1 MAETNPQERFWIFP
15 RVNRPVFII
24 SAALIVGFILFGAI
38 FNELANTIFVGLQ
51 NLLAGYLGWAM
62 IILVN
67 LLLLFVI
74 FMTIGPFGD
83 VRLGRMDESP
93 EYSLFS
99 WTAMLFSAGIGI
111 GLIYWG
117 VAEPMYHFFAP
128 PLAEPQT
135 VEAAREAMALSFMH
149 WGFHAWAI
157 YAVVAL
163 ALAYYHFR
171 KGLPLSIR
179 SALYPLI
186 GDRIYGPWGHLVD
199 IVAVFGTMFGIVTSL
214 GLGAT
219 QVNAGLTDI
228 FGIPNN
234 VGVQIAIIVVITA
247 MATLSVVAGLDA
259 GIKRL
264 SNINIVLTLIFLAF
278 MVIVGPTLFILDSFV
293 DNYGYYLSRF
303 VQLGTWNEGWVD
315 GNESGNWQDAWTI
328 FYWAWWVSWAP
339 FVGVFIAR
347 ISRGRTVREFM
358 VGVMLLPCSI
368 MFFWFTAFGGTA
380 IAISLT
386 GDPTLVEATRENYA
400 NTMFALL
407 DYFPLSG
414 LTSLYATVLI
424 VMWFVTSSDSGSFV
438 IDMLTAGGDPDPP
451 KVQRIFWAVSEG
463 AVASVLLVAGGLGA
477 LQAAAVVAGFPFAV
491 VLCLIAVGLVRAL
504 RWDNLMVHRH
514 RQRFRSDTE
523 AEHNMSG
530 EVHDA
535 YMQMNADTS
544 GAGPT
549 QPLVPETRSAPA
561 E

>member
-1 MAETNPQERFWIFP
+1 MRPQERFWIFP
-15 RVNRPVFII
+15 KVNRPVFIT

-38 FNELANTIFVGLQ
+38 FDELANTVFTSVQGW
-51 NLLAGYLGWAM
+51 LAGYFGWAM

-67 LLLLFVI
+67 LLLVFTI
-74 FMTIGPFGD
+74 FMAVGPFGD
-83 VRLGRMDESP
+83 VRLGRMDENP

-117 VAEPMYHFFAP
+117 VAEPMYHYFAP
-128 PLAEPQT
+128 PDADPET
-135 VEAAREAMALSFMH
+135 VRAAQEAMAISFMH

-171 KGLPLSIR
+171 KGLPLAIR

-186 GDRIYGPWGHLVD
+186 GDRIYGRWGDLVD
-199 IVAVFGTMFGIVTSL
+199 IIAVFGTMFGIVTSL

-219 QVNAGLTDI
+219 QVNAGLSEL
-228 FGIPNN
+228 FGVPNN
-234 VGVQIAIIVVITA
+234 VAVQIAIIAAITG
-247 MATLSVVAGLDA
+247 MATLSVVAGLDG

-264 SNINIVLTLIFLAF
+264 SNINIVLTLLFLAF

-293 DNYGYYLSRF
+293 DNYGYYLSRL
-303 VQLGTWNEGWVD
+303 VQLGTWNEGWQG
-315 GNESGNWQDAWTI
+315 GNDAGNWQESWTI

-339 FVGVFIAR
+339 FVGVFVAR

-358 VGVMLLPCSI
+358 LGVMLIPCSI

-380 IAISLT
+380 ISISLT
-386 GDPTLVEATRENYA
+386 GDTALVDATRENYA

-407 DYFPLSG
+407 DYFPFSG
-414 LTSLYATVLI
+414 FTSLFATVLI

-438 IDMLTAGGDPDPP
+438 IDMLTAGGDPNPP

-463 AVASVLLVAGGLGA
+463 AVASVLLLAGGLGA
-477 LQAAAVVAGFPFAV
+477 LQAAAVIAGFPFAV
-491 VLCLIAVGLVRAL
+491 VLVLIAWGLIRAL

-514 RQRFRSDTE
+514 RQRFRSDAE
-523 AEHNMSG
+523 AEHNMGS
-530 EVHDA
+530 ETHDA
-535 YMQMNADTS
+535 YASMGTTTPV
-544 GAGPT
+544 AGD
-549 QPLVPETRSAPA
+549 RAPA

>member
-1 MAETNPQERFWIFP
+1 MSGMRPQERFWIFP
-15 RVNRPVFII
+15 KVNRPVFIV
-24 SAALIVGFILFGAI
+24 SAALIIGFILFGAL
-38 FNELANTIFVGLQ
+38 FNELANTVFTGIQGW
-51 NLLAGYLGWAM
+51 LAGYFGWAM
-62 IILVN
+62 IILIN
-67 LLLLFVI
+67 LLLVFVI
-74 FMTIGPFGD
+74 FMGVGPFGD
-83 VRLGRMDESP
+83 VRLGRMDENP

-117 VAEPMYHFFAP
+117 VAEPMYHYFAP
-128 PLAEPQT
+128 PMADPET
-135 VEAAREAMALSFMH
+135 VQAAQEAMAISFMH
-149 WGFHAWAI
+149 WGFHAWGI

-163 ALAYYHFR
+163 ALAYFHFR
-171 KGLPLSIR
+171 KGLPLAIR

-186 GDRIYGPWGHLVD
+186 GDRIYGFWGDLVD

-219 QVNAGLTDI
+219 QVNAGLNEL
-228 FGIPNN
+228 FGVPNN
-234 VGVQIAIIVVITA
+234 VVVQILIIAAITG
-247 MATLSVVAGLDA
+247 MATLSVVAGLDG

-264 SNINIVLTLIFLAF
+264 SNINIILTLVFLAF

-303 VQLGTWNEGWVD
+303 IQLGTWNEGWQGGND
-315 GNESGNWQDAWTI
+315 GSNWQESWTI

-339 FVGVFIAR
+339 FVGVFVAR

-358 VGVMLLPCSI
+358 FGVMLLPCSI

-380 IAISLT
+380 ISISLT
-386 GDPTLVEATRENYA
+386 GDPTLVDATRENYA

-407 DYFPLSG
+407 DYFPFSG
-414 LTSLYATVLI
+414 LTSLFATILI

-438 IDMLTAGGDPDPP
+438 IDMLTAGGDPNPP

-463 AVASVLLVAGGLGA
+463 AVASVLLLAGGLGA
-477 LQAAAVVAGFPFAV
+477 LQAAAVIAGFPFAV
-491 VLCLIAVGLVRAL
+491 VLCLIAWGLVRAL

-514 RQRFRSDTE
+514 RQRFRSDAE
-523 AEHNMSG
+523 AEHNMG
-530 EVHDA
+530 TDVHDA
-535 YMQMNADTS
+535 YAQLGTASARTDTAE
-544 GAGPT
+544 G
-549 QPLVPETRSAPA
+549 APA

>member
-1 MAETNPQERFWIFP
+1 MSGMRPQERFWIFP
-15 RVNRPVFII
+15 KVNRPVFIV
-24 SAALIVGFILFGAI
+24 SAALITGFILFGAI
-38 FNELANTIFVGLQ
+38 FDEFANTVFTGIQGW
-51 NLLAGYLGWAM
+51 LAGYFGWAM

-67 LLLLFVI
+67 LLLVFVLF
-74 FMTIGPFGD
+74 MAIGPFGD
-83 VRLGRMDESP
+83 VRLGRMDENP

-117 VAEPMYHFFAP
+117 VAEPMYHYFAP
-128 PLAEPQT
+128 PDAEPET
-135 VEAAREAMALSFMH
+135 VRAAQEAMAISFMH

-163 ALAYYHFR
+163 ALAYFHFR
-171 KGLPLSIR
+171 KGLPLAIR

-186 GDRIYGPWGHLVD
+186 GDRIYGRWGDLVD

-219 QVNAGLTDI
+219 QVNAGLSEL
-228 FGIPNN
+228 FGVPNN
-234 VGVQIAIIVVITA
+234 VGVLIAILAAITVL
-247 MATLSVVAGLDA
+247 ATLWWVAGLDG

-303 VQLGTWNEGWVD
+303 IQLGTWNEGWLG
-315 GNESGNWQDAWTI
+315 GNEGGNWQDSWTI

-339 FVGVFIAR
+339 FVGVFVAR

-358 VGVMLLPCSI
+358 LGVMLLPCSI

-380 IAISLT
+380 ISISLS
-386 GDPTLVEATRENYA
+386 GDPALVEATRENYA
-400 NTMFALL
+400 NTMFVLL
-407 DYFPLSG
+407 DYFPFSG
-414 LTSLYATVLI
+414 VTSLFATVLI
-424 VMWFVTSSDSGSFV
+424 VLWFVTSSDSGSFV
-438 IDMLTAGGDPDPP
+438 IDMLTAGGDPNPP

-463 AVASVLLVAGGLGA
+463 AVASVLLLAGGLGA
-477 LQAAAVVAGFPFAV
+477 LQAAAVIAGFPFAV
-491 VLCLIAVGLVRAL
+491 VLALVAWGLVRAL
-504 RWDNLMVHRH
+504 RWDDLMVHRH
-514 RQRFRSDTE
+514 RQRFRSEEE
-523 AEHNMSG
+523 AEHNMG
-530 EVHDA
+530 TEAHDA
-535 YMQMNADTS
+535 YAQLGT
-544 GAGPT
+544 G
-549 QPLVPETRSAPA
+549 ETPAPREAPA

>member
-1 MAETNPQERFWIFP
+1 MSGMRPQERFWIFP
-15 RVNRPVFII
+15 KVNRPVFIV
-24 SAALIVGFILFGAI
+24 SAALIIGFILFGVL
-38 FNELANTIFVGLQ
+38 FNELANTVFTGIQGW
-51 NLLAGYLGWAM
+51 LAGYFGWAM
-62 IILVN
+62 IILIN
-67 LLLLFVI
+67 LLLVFVI
-74 FMTIGPFGD
+74 FMGVGPFGD
-83 VRLGRMDESP
+83 VRLGRMDENP

-117 VAEPMYHFFAP
+117 VAEPMYHYFAP
-128 PLAEPQT
+128 PMADPET
-135 VEAAREAMALSFMH
+135 VQAAQEAMAISFMH
-149 WGFHAWAI
+149 WGFHAWGI

-163 ALAYYHFR
+163 ALAYFHFR
-171 KGLPLSIR
+171 KGLPLAIR

-186 GDRIYGPWGHLVD
+186 GDRIYGFWGDLVD

-219 QVNAGLTDI
+219 QVNAGLNEL
-228 FGIPNN
+228 FGVPNN
-234 VGVQIAIIVVITA
+234 VVVQILIIAAITG
-247 MATLSVVAGLDA
+247 MATLSVVAGLDG

-264 SNINIVLTLIFLAF
+264 SNVNIILTLVFLAF

-303 VQLGTWNEGWVD
+303 IQLGTWNEGWQGGND
-315 GNESGNWQDAWTI
+315 GGNWQESWTI

-339 FVGVFIAR
+339 FVGVFVAR

-358 VGVMLLPCSI
+358 FGVMLLPCSI

-380 IAISLT
+380 ISISLT
-386 GDPTLVEATRENYA
+386 GDPTLVDATRENYA

-407 DYFPLSG
+407 DYFPFSG
-414 LTSLYATVLI
+414 VTSLFATILI

-438 IDMLTAGGDPDPP
+438 IDMLTAGGDPNPP

-463 AVASVLLVAGGLGA
+463 AVASVLLLAGGLGA
-477 LQAAAVVAGFPFAV
+477 LQAAAVIAGFPFAV
-491 VLCLIAVGLVRAL
+491 VLCLIAWGLVRAL

-514 RQRFRSDTE
+514 RQRFRSDAE
-523 AEHNMSG
+523 AEHNMG
-530 EVHDA
+530 TDVHDA
-535 YMQMNADTS
+535 YAQLSTASARNDTAE
-544 GAGPT
+544 G
-549 QPLVPETRSAPA
+549 APA

>member
-1 MAETNPQERFWIFP
+1 MSGMRPQERFWIFP
-15 RVNRPVFII
+15 KVNRPVFIT

-38 FNELANTIFVGLQ
+38 FDELANTVFTSVQGW
-51 NLLAGYLGWAM
+51 LAGYFGWAM

-67 LLLLFVI
+67 LLLVFTI
-74 FMTIGPFGD
+74 FMAVGPFGD
-83 VRLGRMDESP
+83 VRLGRMDENP

-117 VAEPMYHFFAP
+117 VAEPMYHYFAP
-128 PLAEPQT
+128 PDADPET
-135 VEAAREAMALSFMH
+135 VRAAQEAMAISFMH

-171 KGLPLSIR
+171 KGLPLAIR

-186 GDRIYGPWGHLVD
+186 GDRIYGRWGDLVD
-199 IVAVFGTMFGIVTSL
+199 IIAVFGTMFGIVTSL

-219 QVNAGLTDI
+219 QVNAGLSEL
-228 FGIPNN
+228 FGVPNN
-234 VGVQIAIIVVITA
+234 VAVQIAIIAAITG
-247 MATLSVVAGLDA
+247 MATLSVVAGLDG

-264 SNINIVLTLIFLAF
+264 SNINIVLTLLFLAF

-293 DNYGYYLSRF
+293 DNYGYYLSRL
-303 VQLGTWNEGWVD
+303 VQLGTWNEGWQG
-315 GNESGNWQDAWTI
+315 GNDAGNWQESWTI

-339 FVGVFIAR
+339 FVGVFVAR

-358 VGVMLLPCSI
+358 LGVMLIPCSI

-380 IAISLT
+380 ISISLT
-386 GDPTLVEATRENYA
+386 GDTALVDATRENYA

-407 DYFPLSG
+407 DYFPFSG
-414 LTSLYATVLI
+414 FTSLFATVLI

-438 IDMLTAGGDPDPP
+438 IDMLPAGGDPNPP

-463 AVASVLLVAGGLGA
+463 AVASVLLLAGGLGA
-477 LQAAAVVAGFPFAV
+477 LQAAAVIAGFPFAV
-491 VLCLIAVGLVRAL
+491 VLVLIAWGLIRAL

-514 RQRFRSDTE
+514 RQRFRSDAE
-523 AEHNMSG
+523 AEHNMGS
-530 EVHDA
+530 ETHDA
-535 YMQMNADTS
+535 YASMGTTTPV
-544 GAGPT
+544 AGD
-549 QPLVPETRSAPA
+549 RAAA

>member
-1 MAETNPQERFWIFP
+1 MRPQERFWIFP
-15 RVNRPVFII
+15 KVNRPVFIT

-38 FNELANTIFVGLQ
+38 FDELANTVFTSVQGW
-51 NLLAGYLGWAM
+51 LAGYFGWAM

-67 LLLLFVI
+67 LLLVFTI
-74 FMTIGPFGD
+74 FMAVGPFGD

-117 VAEPMYHFFAP
+117 VAEPMYHYFAP
-128 PLAEPQT
+128 PDADPET
-135 VEAAREAMALSFMH
+135 VRAAQEAMAISFMH

-171 KGLPLSIR
+171 KGLPLAIR

-186 GDRIYGPWGHLVD
+186 GDRIYGRWGDLVD
-199 IVAVFGTMFGIVTSL
+199 IIAVFGTMFGIVTSL

-219 QVNAGLTDI
+219 QVNAGLSEL
-228 FGIPNN
+228 FGVPNN
-234 VGVQIAIIVVITA
+234 VAVQIAIIAAITG
-247 MATLSVVAGLDA
+247 MATLSVVAGLDG

-264 SNINIVLTLIFLAF
+264 SNINIVLTLLFLAF

-293 DNYGYYLSRF
+293 DNYGYYLSRL
-303 VQLGTWNEGWVD
+303 VQLGTWNEGWQG
-315 GNESGNWQDAWTI
+315 GNDAGNWQESWTI

-339 FVGVFIAR
+339 FVGVFVAR

-358 VGVMLLPCSI
+358 LGVMLIPCSI

-380 IAISLT
+380 ISISLT
-386 GDPTLVEATRENYA
+386 GDTALVDATRENYA

-407 DYFPLSG
+407 DYFPFSG
-414 LTSLYATVLI
+414 FTSLFATVLI

-438 IDMLTAGGDPDPP
+438 IDMLTAGGDPNPP

-463 AVASVLLVAGGLGA
+463 AVASVLLLAGGLGA
-477 LQAAAVVAGFPFAV
+477 LQAAAVIAGFPFAV
-491 VLCLIAVGLVRAL
+491 VLVLIAWGLIRAL

-514 RQRFRSDTE
+514 RQRFRSDAE
-523 AEHNMSG
+523 AEHNMGS
-530 EVHDA
+530 ETHDA
-535 YMQMNADTS
+535 YASMGTTTPV
-544 GAGPT
+544 AGD
-549 QPLVPETRSAPA
+549 RAAA

>member
-1 MAETNPQERFWIFP
+1 MSGMRPQERFWIFP
-15 RVNRPVFII
+15 KVNRPVFIV
-24 SAALIVGFILFGAI
+24 SAALIIGFILFGAL
-38 FNELANTIFVGLQ
+38 FNDLANTVFTGIQGW
-51 NLLAGYLGWAM
+51 LAGYFGWAM
-62 IILVN
+62 IILIN
-67 LLLLFVI
+67 LLLVFVI
-74 FMTIGPFGD
+74 FMGVGPFGD
-83 VRLGRMDESP
+83 VRLGRMDENP

-117 VAEPMYHFFAP
+117 VAEPMYHYFAP
-128 PLAEPQT
+128 PMADPET
-135 VEAAREAMALSFMH
+135 VQAAQEAMAISFMH
-149 WGFHAWAI
+149 WGFHAWGI

-163 ALAYYHFR
+163 ALAYFHFR
-171 KGLPLSIR
+171 KGLPLAIR

-186 GDRIYGPWGHLVD
+186 GDRIYGFWGDLVD

-219 QVNAGLTDI
+219 QVNAGLNEL
-228 FGIPNN
+228 FGVPNN
-234 VGVQIAIIVVITA
+234 VVVQILIIAAITG
-247 MATLSVVAGLDA
+247 MATLSVVAGLDG

-264 SNINIVLTLIFLAF
+264 SNINIILTLVFLAF

-303 VQLGTWNEGWVD
+303 IQLGTWNEGWQGGND
-315 GNESGNWQDAWTI
+315 GGNWQESWTI

-339 FVGVFIAR
+339 FVGVFVAR

-358 VGVMLLPCSI
+358 FGVMLLPCSI

-380 IAISLT
+380 ISISLA
-386 GDPTLVEATRENYA
+386 GDPTLVDATRENYA

-407 DYFPLSG
+407 DYFPFSG
-414 LTSLYATVLI
+414 VTSLFATILI

-438 IDMLTAGGDPDPP
+438 IDMLTAGGDPNPP

-463 AVASVLLVAGGLGA
+463 AVASVLLLAGGLGA
-477 LQAAAVVAGFPFAV
+477 LQAAAVIAGFPFAV
-491 VLCLIAVGLVRAL
+491 VLCLIAWGLVRAL

-514 RQRFRSDTE
+514 RQRFRSDAE
-523 AEHNMSG
+523 AEHNMG
-530 EVHDA
+530 TDVHDA
-535 YMQMNADTS
+535 YAQLGTASARTDAAE
-544 GAGPT
+544 G
-549 QPLVPETRSAPA
+549 APA

>member
-1 MAETNPQERFWIFP
+1 MSGMRPQERFWIFP
-15 RVNRPVFII
+15 KVNRPVFIT

-38 FNELANTIFVGLQ
+38 FDELANTVFTSVQGW
-51 NLLAGYLGWAM
+51 LAGYFGWAM

-67 LLLLFVI
+67 LLLVFTI
-74 FMTIGPFGD
+74 FMAVGPFGD

-117 VAEPMYHFFAP
+117 VAEPMYHYFAP
-128 PLAEPQT
+128 PDADPET
-135 VEAAREAMALSFMH
+135 VRAAQEAMAISFMH

-171 KGLPLSIR
+171 KGLPLAIR

-186 GDRIYGPWGHLVD
+186 GDRIYGRWGDLVD
-199 IVAVFGTMFGIVTSL
+199 IIAVFGTMFGIVTSL

-219 QVNAGLTDI
+219 QVNAGLSEL
-228 FGIPNN
+228 FGVPNN
-234 VGVQIAIIVVITA
+234 VAVQIAIIAAITG
-247 MATLSVVAGLDA
+247 MATLSVVAGLDG

-264 SNINIVLTLIFLAF
+264 SNINIVLTLLFLAF

-293 DNYGYYLSRF
+293 DNYGYYLSRL
-303 VQLGTWNEGWVD
+303 VQLGTWNEGWQG
-315 GNESGNWQDAWTI
+315 GNDAGNWQESWTI

-339 FVGVFIAR
+339 FVGVFVAR

-358 VGVMLLPCSI
+358 LGVMLIPCSI

-380 IAISLT
+380 ISISLT
-386 GDPTLVEATRENYA
+386 GDTALVDATRENYA

-407 DYFPLSG
+407 DYFPFSG
-414 LTSLYATVLI
+414 FTSLFATVLI

-438 IDMLTAGGDPDPP
+438 IDMLTAGGDPNPP

-463 AVASVLLVAGGLGA
+463 AVASVLLLAGGLGA
-477 LQAAAVVAGFPFAV
+477 LQAAAVIAGFPFAV
-491 VLCLIAVGLVRAL
+491 VLVLIAWGLIRAL

-514 RQRFRSDTE
+514 RQRFRSDAE
-523 AEHNMSG
+523 AEHNMGS
-530 EVHDA
+530 ETHDA
-535 YMQMNADTS
+535 YASMGTTTPV
-544 GAGPT
+544 AGD
-549 QPLVPETRSAPA
+549 RAAA

>member
-1 MAETNPQERFWIFP
+1 MSGMRPQERFWIFP
-15 RVNRPVFII
+15 KVNRPVFIV
-24 SAALIVGFILFGAI
+24 SAALIIGFILFGAL
-38 FNELANTIFVGLQ
+38 FNDLANTVFTGIQGW
-51 NLLAGYLGWAM
+51 LAGYFGWAM
-62 IILVN
+62 IILIN
-67 LLLLFVI
+67 LLLVFVI
-74 FMTIGPFGD
+74 FMGVGPFGD
-83 VRLGRMDESP
+83 VRLGRMDENP

-117 VAEPMYHFFAP
+117 VAEPMYHYFAP
-128 PLAEPQT
+128 PMADPESVQ
-135 VEAAREAMALSFMH
+135 AAQEAMAISFMH
-149 WGFHAWAI
+149 WGFHAWGI

-163 ALAYYHFR
+163 ALAYFHFR
-171 KGLPLSIR
+171 KGLPLAIR

-186 GDRIYGPWGHLVD
+186 GDRIYGFWGDLVD

-219 QVNAGLTDI
+219 QVNAGLNEL
-228 FGIPNN
+228 FGVPNN
-234 VGVQIAIIVVITA
+234 VVVQILIIAAITG
-247 MATLSVVAGLDA
+247 MATLSVVAGLDG

-264 SNINIVLTLIFLAF
+264 SNINIILTLIFLAF

-303 VQLGTWNEGWVD
+303 IQLGTWNEGWQGGND
-315 GNESGNWQDAWTI
+315 GGNWQESWTI

-339 FVGVFIAR
+339 FVGVFVAR

-358 VGVMLLPCSI
+358 FGVMLLPCSI

-380 IAISLT
+380 ISISLA
-386 GDPTLVEATRENYA
+386 GDPTLVDATRENYA

-407 DYFPLSG
+407 DYFPFSG
-414 LTSLYATVLI
+414 VTSLFATILI

-438 IDMLTAGGDPDPP
+438 IDMLTAGGDPNPP

-463 AVASVLLVAGGLGA
+463 AVASVLLLAGGLGA
-477 LQAAAVVAGFPFAV
+477 LQAAAVIAGFPFAV
-491 VLCLIAVGLVRAL
+491 VLCLIAWGLVRAL

-514 RQRFRSDTE
+514 RQRFRSDAE
-523 AEHNMSG
+523 AEHNMG
-530 EVHDA
+530 TDVHDA
-535 YMQMNADTS
+535 YAQLGTASARTDTAE
-544 GAGPT
+544 G
-549 QPLVPETRSAPA
+549 APA

>member
-1 MAETNPQERFWIFP
+1 MSGMRPQERFWIFP
-15 RVNRPVFII
+15 KVNRPVFIV
-24 SAALIVGFILFGAI
+24 SAALIIGFILFGAL
-38 FNELANTIFVGLQ
+38 FNDLANTVFTGIQGW
-51 NLLAGYLGWAM
+51 LAGYFGWAM
-62 IILVN
+62 IILIN
-67 LLLLFVI
+67 LLLVFVI
-74 FMTIGPFGD
+74 FMGVGPFGD
-83 VRLGRMDESP
+83 VRLGRMDENP

-117 VAEPMYHFFAP
+117 VAEPMYHYFAP
-128 PLAEPQT
+128 PMADPET
-135 VEAAREAMALSFMH
+135 VQAAQEAMAISFMH
-149 WGFHAWAI
+149 WGFHAWGI

-163 ALAYYHFR
+163 ALAYFHFR
-171 KGLPLSIR
+171 KGLPLAIR

-186 GDRIYGPWGHLVD
+186 GDRIYGFWGDLVD

-219 QVNAGLTDI
+219 QVNAGLNEL
-228 FGIPNN
+228 FGVPNN
-234 VGVQIAIIVVITA
+234 VVVQILIIAAITG
-247 MATLSVVAGLDA
+247 MATLSVVAGLDG

-264 SNINIVLTLIFLAF
+264 SNINIILTLVFLAF

-303 VQLGTWNEGWVD
+303 IQLGTWNEGWQGGND
-315 GNESGNWQDAWTI
+315 GGNWQESWTI

-339 FVGVFIAR
+339 FVGVFVAR

-358 VGVMLLPCSI
+358 FGVMLLPCSI

-380 IAISLT
+380 ISISLT
-386 GDPTLVEATRENYA
+386 GDPTLVDATRENYA

-407 DYFPLSG
+407 DYFPFSG
-414 LTSLYATVLI
+414 VTSLFATILI

-438 IDMLTAGGDPDPP
+438 IDMLTAGGDPNPP

-463 AVASVLLVAGGLGA
+463 AVASVLLLAGGLGA
-477 LQAAAVVAGFPFAV
+477 LQAAAVIAGFPFAV
-491 VLCLIAVGLVRAL
+491 VLCLIAWGLVRAL

-514 RQRFRSDTE
+514 RQRFRSDAE
-523 AEHNMSG
+523 AEHNMG
-530 EVHDA
+530 TDVHDA
-535 YMQMNADTS
+535 YAQLGTASARTDTAE
-544 GAGPT
+544 G
-549 QPLVPETRSAPA
+549 APA

>member
-1 MAETNPQERFWIFP
+1 MSGMRPQERFWIFP
-15 RVNRPVFII
+15 KVNRPVFIV
-24 SAALIVGFILFGAI
+24 SAALIIGFILFGAV
-38 FNELANTIFVGLQ
+38 FNELANTVFTGIQGW
-51 NLLAGYLGWAM
+51 LAGYFGWAM
-62 IILVN
+62 IILIN
-67 LLLLFVI
+67 LLLVFVI
-74 FMTIGPFGD
+74 FMGVGPFGD
-83 VRLGRMDESP
+83 VRLGRMDENP

-117 VAEPMYHFFAP
+117 VAEPMYHYFAP
-128 PLAEPQT
+128 PMADPET
-135 VEAAREAMALSFMH
+135 VQAAQEAMAISFMH
-149 WGFHAWAI
+149 WGFHAWGI

-163 ALAYYHFR
+163 ALAYFHFR
-171 KGLPLSIR
+171 KGLPLAIR

-186 GDRIYGPWGHLVD
+186 GDRIYGFWGDLVD

-219 QVNAGLTDI
+219 QVNAGLNEL
-228 FGIPNN
+228 FGVPNN
-234 VGVQIAIIVVITA
+234 VVVQILIIAAITG
-247 MATLSVVAGLDA
+247 MATLSVVAGLDG

-264 SNINIVLTLIFLAF
+264 SNINIILTLVFLAF

-303 VQLGTWNEGWVD
+303 IQLGTWNEGWQGGND
-315 GNESGNWQDAWTI
+315 GGNWQESWTI

-339 FVGVFIAR
+339 FVGVFVAR

-358 VGVMLLPCSI
+358 FGVMLLPCSI

-380 IAISLT
+380 ISISLT
-386 GDPTLVEATRENYA
+386 GDPTLVDATRENYA

-407 DYFPLSG
+407 DYFPFSG
-414 LTSLYATVLI
+414 VTSLFATILI

-438 IDMLTAGGDPDPP
+438 IDMLTAGGDPNPP

-463 AVASVLLVAGGLGA
+463 AVASVLLLAGGLGA
-477 LQAAAVVAGFPFAV
+477 LQAAAVIAGFPFAV
-491 VLCLIAVGLVRAL
+491 VLCLIAWGLVRAL

-514 RQRFRSDTE
+514 RQRFRSDAE
-523 AEHNMSG
+523 AEHNMG
-530 EVHDA
+530 TDVHDA
-535 YMQMNADTS
+535 YAQLGTASARTDTAE
-544 GAGPT
+544 G
-549 QPLVPETRSAPA
+549 APA